1 MSGVFGV
8 CVVALLASAP
18 ADVADVV
25 SPGAVAPSGASAVAR
40 ADAAPDATGGAASV
54 RAADGT
60 PMLLESGG
68 PNPAFFLPP
77 KGYRSPEGF
86 QSAKWGMTVAE
97 VRKAIPKAQLV
108 DDKGLFVRGETA
120 GIKTDTYFLFV
131 DGRLASVGVQ
141 SREVHLSA
149 SQYVADY
156 KRLRA
161 LLLKKYGAPVT
172 DGEKWHESLLKDTP
186 DGLHA
191 ALVLGHAELGTT
203 WNTGETVIGLTAK
216 GKDGRVA
223 INVQYGS
230 NRLAALLLQQ
240 MQASEMSDL

>member
-40 ADAAPDATGGAASV
+40 ADAAPDTTGGAASV

-86 QSAKWGMTVAE
+86 QTAKWGMTESE
-97 VRKAIPKAQLV
+97 VRKAFPKAQAV
-108 DDKGLFVRGETA
+108 DDKGLFIRGDTA
-120 GIKTDTYFLFV
+120 GLKTDTFFHFV
-131 DGRLASVGVQ
+131 DNRLVSVGVQ

-149 SQYVADY
+149 SQYVADF
-156 KRLRA
+156 KRIRA
-161 LLLKKYGAPVT
+161 LLLKKYGPPVT
-172 DGEKWHESLLKDTP
+172 DGETWHESLLKDTP

-203 WNTGETVIGLTAK
+203 WNTGETIIGLTAK
-216 GKDGRVA
+216 GKEGRVA
-223 INVQYGS
+223 LNIQYGS
-230 NRLAALLLQQ
+230 SRLMALFLQQ
-240 MQASEMSDL
+240 IQASEVADL